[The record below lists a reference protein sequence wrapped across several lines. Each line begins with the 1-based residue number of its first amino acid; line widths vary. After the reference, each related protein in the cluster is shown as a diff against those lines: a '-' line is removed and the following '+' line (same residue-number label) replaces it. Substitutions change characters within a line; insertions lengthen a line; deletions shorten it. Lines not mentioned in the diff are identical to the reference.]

1 MSKYDSGP
9 SMATWDVSLYTGY
22 NTTASQNAVLMRRLI
37 DKIDALPLGSRQ
49 TIDVAIDQIPFT
61 LVLSE
66 STTFLQSISKTNQ
79 TLDITSGRYSLLTGK
94 SFSMGNP
101 VFDPLKSLVLLIKI
115 DNKVSG
121 YKTLRVLKTVSAN
134 DTHESL
140 IDATDSYSSLVGQMK
155 HQLCVIYFDTGAS
168 KCGSVLLPPAVVT
181 SLIPLKT
188 STAPSCEHPHIP
200 RMVYSIMDIDKPT
213 YYCATDPTIIDD
225 LLAFSNSNVVT
236 QIPKVEVYYT
246 SFVCHFAPTGNSF
259 RVTGSGF
266 LDTTPNATAV
276 MLPLSLVTN
285 RREMGIFSRIDY
297 IIQTQVGILV
307 ASRIATALL
316 YLILLIKFSWTNRQN
331 LLQILVENITFEVT
345 NKSPVDT
352 TAVLTLAMT
361 YWTYREIMLSMV
373 VRQCLSP
380 LPWNSAVLHTYMDD
394 LIFIPGP
401 VCYVFLFG
409 LCAAK
414 HILHSFQICVRL
426 AYVAVYL
433 AIVILVAGAVSNQG
447 PAFTALNSAEPYS
460 LKPTLV
466 APMILYYYRTSQHVD
481 SY

>member
-1 MSKYDSGP
+1 
-9 SMATWDVSLYTGY
+9 
-22 NTTASQNAVLMRRLI
+22 
-37 DKIDALPLGSRQ
+37 
-49 TIDVAIDQIPFT
+49 
-61 LVLSE
+61 
-66 STTFLQSISKTNQ
+66 
-79 TLDITSGRYSLLTGK
+79 
-94 SFSMGNP
+94 
-101 VFDPLKSLVLLIKI
+101 
-115 DNKVSG
+115 
-121 YKTLRVLKTVSAN
+121 
-134 DTHESL
+134 
-140 IDATDSYSSLVGQMK
+140 
-155 HQLCVIYFDTGAS
+155 
-168 KCGSVLLPPAVVT
+168 
-181 SLIPLKT
+181 
-188 STAPSCEHPHIP
+188 
-200 RMVYSIMDIDKPT
+200 MDIDKPT

-236 QIPKVEVYYT
+236 QIPKVAVYYT
-246 SFVCHFAPTGNSF
+246 SSVCHFAPTGNSF

-266 LDTTPNATAV
+266 LDATPNATAV

-331 LLQILVENITFEVT
+331 LLQILVENFTFEVT

-447 PAFTALNSAEPYS
+447 PASTAANSVEPYS

-481 SY
+481 SYYCMAYATFVAILLPPFVLQSRTLFRSKLRSSQVGSEIALMKADNRHTSFDTAVGLVIRFPGGFQDRRRMYTRRGRFDKPRSTLYSLGMSGYVQIDGYLMETTSICRCFAAFSWAPS